1 MEPFEKTPEMLRNE
15 KIEMIIVHLL
25 DLLNEHK
32 PNDRSELDRLW
43 AILRTDVQKVYAFW
57 LYMEMQ

>member
-1 MEPFEKTPEMLRNE
+1 MEPFEQTPETIRNAE
-15 KIEMIIVHLL
+15 IETTIQLL
-25 DLLNEHK
+25 LKLLNEHK

-43 AILRTDVQKVYAFW
+43 AILRTDVQKAYAFW